1 MGFLYP
7 ELDAPPSTNP
17 TLHVLPSQC
26 VQHHGASVFSAGKG
40 KTTVR
45 KKASLKDRA
54 LRNLIVN
61 FLFIMNYFQDRALNV
76 LQVLTN
82 FLLVHPIL
90 EYSFNL
96 EIVRLIGGSFA
107 ARLLSCFRCWPRGC
121 SLCSRWHSST
131 VSLTSTSSPR
141 LNELLLRLP
150 SVILQLGCFC
160 ESISRE
166 RCDFVDPDSLVVRC
180 CIVLCGM
187 LFYCSLVPSARKRCV
202 RTTHATSVSFYSLWS
217 AQNRKTSDMISSF
230 VRFILGLTLRA
241 IKSVS
246 VAVSITS
253 FAGVASLTLQE
264 LKRSDEMRYQE
275 NQQVLFR
282 LFSLSEY
289 C

>member
-40 KTTVR
+40 KTIVR
-45 KKASLKDRA
+45 KKASLEDHA

-90 EYSFNL
+90 GYSFNL
-96 EIVRLIGGSFA
+96 EIVGLIGGSFA

-121 SLCSRWHSST
+121 SLCSRRHSST
-131 VSLTSTSSPR
+131 VSLTSASSPR

-150 SVILQLGCFC
+150 SVLQPRLPD
-160 ESISRE
+160 EQTTPHKLTQP
-166 RCDFVDPDSLVVRC
+166 VDEFNDTLP
-180 CIVLCGM
+180 
-187 LFYCSLVPSARKRCV
+187 
-202 RTTHATSVSFYSLWS
+202 
-217 AQNRKTSDMISSF
+217 
-230 VRFILGLTLRA
+230 LRA
-241 IKSVS
+241 SPLLL
-246 VAVSITS
+246 AVVVLVIVGHFPTPPP
-253 FAGVASLTLQE
+253 
-264 LKRSDEMRYQE
+264 R
-275 NQQVLFR
+275 NQHSCRRHVR
-282 LFSLSEY
+282 R
-289 C
+289 